1 MNIALDVPYLFAY
14 RRDIGRH
21 QTTESAMPVMKTI
34 AEFLSISAL
43 FAVLY
48 GWTVIGQAVVV
59 PYGSPGP
66 VANGPVVQ
74 SAPVTVAQAR

>member
-1 MNIALDVPYLFAY
+1 
-14 RRDIGRH
+14 
-21 QTTESAMPVMKTI
+21 MPVMKTI

-66 VANGPVVQ
+66 VANGPVVH
-74 SAPVTVAQAR
+74 SAPVTLALAR